1 MQGNSDQLNDREGR
15 VSNLSLSQVIKE
27 IWTQFSRLMRKEIEL
42 AKTELRADIRS
53 EVFMLSGLG
62 IAAVLVLLTISMLLV
77 TLILALSEILP
88 GWAAGLIVSGVLL
101 LLSAIVAI
109 ISWRKRVKVPLKR
122 TREVLEGDLK
132 FTRGRFA

>member
-15 VSNLSLSQVIKE
+15 VSNLSLPQVIKE

>member
-15 VSNLSLSQVIKE
+15 VSNLSLPQVIKE

-109 ISWRKRVKVPLKR
+109 ISWRKLVKVPLKR
-122 TREVLEGDLK
+122 TREVLEGDIK

>member
-1 MQGNSDQLNDREGR
+1 
-15 VSNLSLSQVIKE
+15 
-27 IWTQFSRLMRKEIEL
+27 MRKEIEL

>member
-1 MQGNSDQLNDREGR
+1 MQGKSDQSNNREGR
-15 VSNLSLSQVIKE
+15 VSNLSLPQVIKE
-27 IWTQFSRLMRKEIEL
+27 IWAQFSRLMRKEIEL

-53 EVFMLSGLG
+53 EVAMLSGLG

-109 ISWRKRVKVPLKR
+109 ISWRKLVKVPLKR
-122 TREVLEGDLK
+122 TREVLEGDIK